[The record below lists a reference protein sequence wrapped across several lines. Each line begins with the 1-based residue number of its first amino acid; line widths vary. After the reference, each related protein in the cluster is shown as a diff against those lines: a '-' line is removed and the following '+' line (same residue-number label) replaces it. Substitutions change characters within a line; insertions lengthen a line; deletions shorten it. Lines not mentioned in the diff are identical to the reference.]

1 MSADSKALLE
11 EEFQRDPNWDR
22 RKIASLAQRLQISR
36 TKVYKWN
43 WDRKKSLKV
52 AGTRGCM
59 PDHYATEIPSGEIS
73 PFFAKGSPA
82 IDFASMS

>member
-1 MSADSKALLE
+1 MSAHSKALLE
-11 EEFQRDPNWDR
+11 EEFLRDPNWDR
-22 RKIASLAQRLQISR
+22 KKIASLALRLHVSK

-52 AGTRGCM
+52 AGSKGSR

-73 PFFAKGSPA
+73 PFFRKESADV
-82 IDFASMS
+82 DFASMS